1 MLLVESVVQSAQS
14 LEQELSLLLVDVL
27 ECFDGLGSFGG
38 TLLDRF
44 GGAEE
49 LAAILGF
56 LQHKHFS
63 ESFLGFDSPLSALRP
78 TASSAV

>member
-1 MLLVESVVQSAQS
+1 MLLVESVVQSAES
-14 LEQELSLLLVDVL
+14 LEQELPLLLVDVL

-56 LQHKHFS
+56 LQHKDFS
-63 ESFLGFDSPLSALRP
+63 ESFLGL
-78 TASSAV
+78 

>member
-14 LEQELSLLLVDVL
+14 VEQELSLVLVDVL

-49 LAAILGF
+49 LAAILVSFSTKTF
-56 LQHKHFS
+56 LKA
-63 ESFLGFDSPLSALRP
+63 FLDYDSPLSALRP